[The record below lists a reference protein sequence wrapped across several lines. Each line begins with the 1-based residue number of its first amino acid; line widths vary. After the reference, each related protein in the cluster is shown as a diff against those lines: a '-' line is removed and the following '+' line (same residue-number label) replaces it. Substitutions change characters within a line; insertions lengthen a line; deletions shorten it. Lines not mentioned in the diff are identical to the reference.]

1 MTSKQFL
8 VYVATGILSLAV
20 LVIPFN
26 MTIDTYGLYRPAGTR
41 RLYVFG
47 EERVAKYLH
56 SFRYIRENFDGVLL
70 GSSTSAILET
80 KQIKGYRIY
89 NASIVGGNVEDLKP
103 IAQNIFADHRVK
115 VSLICVHRYLT
126 NDHAQ
131 KTDLITPKQYWSAL
145 ASPQLLT
152 AYLSR
157 IAVALGLIGRRY
169 DEYGTQYLQSEPDSE
184 TVQRN
189 IADTVREIQ
198 AATVSTGNYY
208 IDPVAFSDLRTLISL
223 ARRNSQ
229 QLVIYFPPVP
239 APVLA
244 VRASEYNSYRRS
256 MDTLLEPGDIVV
268 DFNTPAYAGLRQD
281 LHNFVDGSHLSRA
294 GARIVLEE
302 LATTLA
308 QTNIRNQ
315 AITAAKT
322 RFSETQSLT
331 VR

>member
-8 VYVATGILSLAV
+8 VYVATGVLSLAM
-20 LVIPFN
+20 LVVSFN
-26 MTIDTYGLYRPAGTR
+26 MRVDMYGLFRPAGTR
-41 RLYVFG
+41 PLYVFG

-89 NASIVGGNVEDLKP
+89 NASIVGGNVEDVKP
-103 IAQNIFADHRVK
+103 IAQNIFSDHRVK
-115 VSLICVHRYLT
+115 VSFICVHRYLT

-131 KTDLITPKQYWSAL
+131 RTDLITPKQYWSAL
-145 ASPQLLT
+145 GSPQLLT
-152 AYLSR
+152 AYVSR
-157 IAVALGLIGRRY
+157 VAVDLGLIGRRY
-169 DEYGTQYLQSEPDSE
+169 DEYGTQYLRSEPDTD
-184 TVQRN
+184 TVQRS
-189 IADTVREIQ
+189 ISDTVRAIQ
-198 AATVSTGNYY
+198 AGTTSSGNYY
-208 IDPVAFSDLRTLISL
+208 IDPIAFSHLREVIDL

-244 VRASEYNSYRRS
+244 VRAPEYHSYRRS

-268 DFNTPAYAGLRQD
+268 DFNAPGYAGLRQD
-281 LHNFVDGSHLSRA
+281 VHNFVDGSHLSQT
-294 GARIVLEE
+294 GARIVLQE
-302 LATTLA
+302 LAATLA
-308 QTNIRNQ
+308 QTNLRNP

-322 RFSETQSLT
+322 TF
-331 VR
+331 